1 MNIAKDL
8 DKYIS
13 LVDVELRAAIN
24 KKNIYN
30 TKIYDA
36 MEYSLFTGG
45 KRLRPIFAI
54 KSYELFDDD
63 LDKILPFAIAI
74 EMIHTY
80 SLIHDDLPSMDN
92 DDLRRG
98 KPTNH
103 KVFGE
108 AMAILAGDG
117 LLNFA
122 FEIMSNYSL
131 NNMGSLIE
139 NNRNIRAIREIA
151 NYSGCNGMIGG
162 QVLDIL
168 SNYDKMDE
176 ESLIYMYS
184 TKTAALIQA
193 SIISGAIIGG
203 ACEEELESLR
213 DFGLNLGLAY
223 QIKDDLLDFN
233 EDKSIN
239 KFTYL
244 RYHSLEDA
252 ERKVEILSQ
261 KAINALDLLENRNT
275 ESLKSLTKLL
285 INREIWI

>member
-193 SIISGAIIGG
+193 SITSGAIIGG

-285 INREIWI
+285 INREI